1 MLYIFQ
7 DDLHWPQSLDLL
19 QWQVVLD
26 DGQLQ
31 FLTIGLPDILQY
43 VQAGHEIWL
52 ILSSQIASIHHV
64 SLPKVSR
71 KDILPAIASIL
82 EDQLTQ
88 EFSHLHCFYQI
99 QEQKKTTSKYEVVL
113 IDRHH
118 FQQSLLKWQSLKVPV
133 MGVTLDWFALQSNQ
147 VVCLENGDAIAN
159 SEIFQGFVPKSL
171 LQTQRF
177 KLAQGTDFYSQ
188 QPIPDTPYHPI
199 NTSVPQWLVHRLKTQ
214 GLVDISMRP
223 KSFQHLEWMQKKRIE
238 SLFIK
243 CSVGLLAVSI
253 LGFMGFFVKNVL
265 NYTHNKHIIQSFS
278 QQPTDDLELK
288 LATYQRHQVVKN
300 KFWGLFISLQKAS
313 LPGIVVKHFDYS
325 QEHLK
330 LVVEAS
336 DTRIFQM
343 FKKHLMQAHIRV
355 EQSQVLVQQN
365 SIKANLDLRSF

>member
-26 DGQLQ
+26 DDQLQ
-31 FLTIGLPDILQY
+31 LLTIGLPDILQY
-43 VQAGHEIWL
+43 VQEGHEIWL
-52 ILSSQIASIHHV
+52 ILTSQVAGIHHV

-71 KDILPAIASIL
+71 KDILPAIASVL

-88 EFSHLHCFYQI
+88 EVSHLHCFYQI
-99 QEQKKTTSKYEVVL
+99 LEQQKTTSKYAVVL

-147 VVCLENGDAIAN
+147 VLCLENGDAIA
-159 SEIFQGFVPKSL
+159 SSDIFQGFVPKSL
-171 LQTQRF
+171 VQTKRLELQQAT
-177 KLAQGTDFYSQ
+177 TVYSQ
-188 QPIPDTPYHPI
+188 QPINDMPYHPI
-199 NTSVPQWLVHRLKTQ
+199 HTSIPQWLVHRLKTH

-223 KSFQHLEWMQKKRIE
+223 KSFQHIEWMQKKRIE

-243 CSVGLLAVSI
+243 FSVGLLVLSI
-253 LGFMGFFVKNVL
+253 LVFIGFFVKNVI

-278 QQPTDDLELK
+278 LQATDDLELK

-300 KFWGLFISLQKAS
+300 KFWGLFISLQKAN
-313 LPGIVVKHFDYS
+313 LPGIVVKHFDYN

-336 DTRIFQM
+336 DMRIFQM
-343 FKKHLMQAHIRV
+343 FKKKLMQSHVRV
-355 EQSQVLVQQN
+355 EQSQVVVQQN
-365 SIKANLDLRSF
+365 GIKANLDLRSF